1 MHTHMR
7 IRAHTQACKCA
18 HMPVGNFAHPLT
30 IICDH
35 SPLRRLPIICLED
48 GGLHPAFPVLVW
60 CMLASSKGY
69 LLPDYLLSV
78 CVHII
83 AEVSECQY
91 RDSLYLEIDS
101 IPLTASTTSNAPYGT
116 ETASP
121 SRNSSSPAGSTPGKI
136 STHSYNASLS
146 HKSILRLKERDIR
159 GKAPSTCRTLVLS
172 LMLRAAFG
180 GLEGDVTMLNKYAFL
195 WFNRFFRHDVKR
207 LDAEVKPSCMTSE
220 TVASPPSSSS
230 SSSASCSP
238 HVAFGG
244 ARAPSHPSSSSSY
257 AAVAGL
263 DVPFYMQEHWID
275 SSFATPWG
283 RLCINFSSSPFARLY
298 TSTSASADIA
308 KYASDRSNSTH
319 PAFTLLRSYIVKSM
333 QTPTLQCSL
342 LSLFSPHK
350 SSTSHQSRSSVGM
363 SLNLLLL
370 RSVDLIPEGID
381 FHCDGEIVHA
391 VQAM

>member
-1 MHTHMR
+1 MSLLTLLNFTYTNICPHTCKYA
-7 IRAHTQACKCA
+7 ISHTS
-18 HMPVGNFAHPLT
+18 NFAHPLS
-30 IICDH
+30 IICDR

-78 CVHII
+78 CVRII

-91 RDSLYLEIDS
+91 RDSLYIEIDF
-101 IPLTASTTSNAPYGT
+101 IPPTAPTTSNAPYGT
-116 ETASP
+116 EVDSP
-121 SRNSSSPAGSTPGKI
+121 SRSSSTPAGSTPVKI
-136 STHSYNASLS
+136 SSHTHNASS
-146 HKSILRLKERDIR
+146 PHKRILRRKERDIR
-159 GKAPSTCRTLVLS
+159 EEAPSSCRTLVLS
-172 LMLRAAFG
+172 IMLRGAFG

-195 WFNRFFRHDVKR
+195 WFNRFFRHDVKSM
-207 LDAEVKPSCMTSE
+207 DAEVNPSCITSE
-220 TVASPPSSSS
+220 TVASLSSSS
-230 SSSASCSP
+230 SSP
-238 HVAFGG
+238 HVALGG
-244 ARAPSHPSSSSSY
+244 ARASSDPSSS

-283 RLCINFSSSPFARLY
+283 QLCLNFSSSPSARLY
-298 TSTSASADIA
+298 SSTSASPDIT
-308 KYASDRSNSTH
+308 KHASDGANSTH
-319 PAFTLLRSYIVKSM
+319 PAFTLLRSYIVRSM
-333 QTPTLQCSL
+333 QTPTTQCSL

-350 SSTSHQSRSSVGM
+350 SSSSHQSRSSVGM

>member
-1 MHTHMR
+1 MHTNTCKYAYMR
-7 IRAHTQACKCA
+7 LS
-18 HMPVGNFAHPLT
+18 NFASPLT
-30 IICDH
+30 IICDR

-83 AEVSECQY
+83 AEVSECPY
-91 RDSLYLEIDS
+91 RDSLFIEIDS
-101 IPLTASTTSNAPYGT
+101 IPLPASTTSNAPYST
-116 ETASP
+116 ETISP
-121 SRNSSSPAGSTPGKI
+121 SRSSSSPAGSTPVKI
-136 STHSYNASLS
+136 STHTHNASLP
-146 HKSILRLKERDIR
+146 HKRILRLKERDIR
-159 GKAPSTCRTLVLS
+159 EEAPSSCRTLVLS

-180 GLEGDVTMLNKYAFL
+180 GLEGDVTILNKYAFL
-195 WFNRFFRHDVKR
+195 WFNRFFRHDVKT
-207 LDAEVKPSCMTSE
+207 LGAEVNPPCMTSE
-220 TVASPPSSSS
+220 TAASPSSSS
-230 SSSASCSP
+230 SSSP
-238 HVAFGG
+238 HVALGG
-244 ARAPSHPSSSSSY
+244 ARAPSDPSSSSY

-263 DVPFYMQEHWID
+263 DVPFYMQKHWVD

-283 RLCINFSSSPFARLY
+283 RLCLNFSSSPSPSARLY
-298 TSTSASADIA
+298 SSTSASADIA
-308 KYASDRSNSTH
+308 RYASDGANSTH
-319 PAFTLLRSYIVKSM
+319 PAFTLLRSYIIKNM
-333 QTPTLQCSL
+333 QTPTIHCSL

-350 SSTSHQSRSSVGM
+350 SSSSHQSRSSVGM